1 MDALPSGPKWQSTV
15 LIVEGYPTT
24 EPIHLIWRDAE
35 EVVASLFWDPIF
47 GANMIFD
54 PIQITTTLGQEYSE
68 WFSAHEAHRIQVR

>member
-1 MDALPSGPKWQSTV
+1 VDALPSGPKWQSTV

-24 EPIHLIWRDAE
+24 EPIHLIWRDVE
-35 EVVASLFWDPIF
+35 EVVASLFGDPIF

-54 PIQITTTLGQEYSE
+54 PIQITTTLGREYSE